1 MSTNASLPELEAIV
15 RQFAGVEGGMLPA
28 LHAVQH
34 HARYISKDLIPVF
47 ADVFN
52 FTVSEVHGVIT
63 FYKDFRT
70 EEPAGPIVQ
79 VCRAEACQSRGGRD
93 VWDRALLAGDG
104 KKVVVEE
111 EFANCTI
118 SSANRLAI
126 PERSEPSPVSMSVPG
141 ALKLS
146 KAKGTSSA

>member
-1 MSTNASLPELEAIV
+1 
-15 RQFAGVEGGMLPA
+15 MLPA

-34 HARYISKDLIPVF
+34 HARYISKDLVPVF

-52 FTVSEVHGVIT
+52 VTVSEVHGVIT

-70 EEPAGPIVQ
+70 EEPVGPIVQ

-104 KKVVVEE
+104 KRLSLKK
-111 EFANCTI
+111 C
-118 SSANRLAI
+118 SAWVIAHSDLQFLLTVDSLVA
-126 PERSEPSPVSMSVPG
+126 
-141 ALKLS
+141 
-146 KAKGTSSA
+146 

>member
-1 MSTNASLPELEAIV
+1 LTTNASLPELEAIV

-52 FTVSEVHGVIT
+52 VTVSEVHGVIT

-93 VWDRALLAGDG
+93 V
-104 KKVVVEE
+104 
-111 EFANCTI
+111 
-118 SSANRLAI
+118 
-126 PERSEPSPVSMSVPG
+126 
-141 ALKLS
+141 
-146 KAKGTSSA
+146 